1 MLDAYMT
8 ASLFFFGLSV
18 ILCVASVVLDIGD
31 VSTRVNMAQIEIA
44 QASND
49 TEKIAIFLDIFRLI
63 ILVVALKS
71 KEDQIVRRIKIC
83 RGLFFFWILI
93 FMGIMAYRYF
103 ELYDD
108 IKSEDFG
115 EALSLWYAIIY
126 TYLYNFTMI
135 IAYGYLYI
143 TLKRTYSQ
151 VKVTFAKD
159 LSAKEIRQIDENLCS
174 LLILQI
180 SIIQMCVYRLTFE
193 TYNIFH
199 DDKEAYNNR
208 YLYLCKGI
216 LVLGICISIYL
227 RLRSSGVN
235 SDQLGENGT
244 SFIQLGESLLGKAEE
259 DPRNKNFKQENT
271 LLEDDNDIK
280 LPGEEESDEG
290 NGGYQG
296 RDMCSLL
303 PGAIER
309 MGIFFGGSILE

>member
-1 MLDAYMT
+1 M
-8 ASLFFFGLSV
+8 V
-18 ILCVASVVLDIGD
+18 
-31 VSTRVNMAQIEIA
+31 
-44 QASND
+44 
-49 TEKIAIFLDIFRLI
+49 FRYL
-63 ILVVALKS
+63 
-71 KEDQIVRRIKIC
+71 
-83 RGLFFFWILI
+83 
-93 FMGIMAYRYF
+93 

-115 EALSLWYAIIY
+115 EAPSLWYAIIY
-126 TYLYNFTMI
+126 TYVYNFSMI
-135 IAYGYLYI
+135 IAYAYLYV

-235 SDQLGENGT
+235 SEQPGENGT
-244 SFIQLGESLLGKAEE
+244 SFIQSGESLLGKAED